1 MNGRHTVLV
10 LRAQE
15 LLTEAG
21 DPSRAESMAAY
32 MKTETPF
39 YGVTSSARRTI
50 SGTVRTEF
58 AATTRAEYERAVR
71 ALWSGRYREEKY
83 LAVAYAR
90 SFPRFITL
98 SSIPLY
104 RMMIVRGAWWDFV
117 DEIAAHLVG
126 TVLLRQRDLL
136 TPRIDEWTTNGDM
149 WLRRTSI
156 LSQLRHKS
164 QTDTTLLD
172 VACTR
177 NLGSTEFF
185 IRKSIGWALRE
196 YAKTNPAWVRAYV
209 SDHELEMSGLTH
221 REAMK
226 HL

>member
-1 MNGRHTVLV
+1 
-10 LRAQE
+10 
-15 LLTEAG
+15 
-21 DPSRAESMAAY
+21 
-32 MKTETPF
+32 
-39 YGVTSSARRTI
+39 
-50 SGTVRTEF
+50 
-58 AATTRAEYERAVR
+58 
-71 ALWSGRYREEKY
+71 
-83 LAVAYAR
+83 
-90 SFPRFITL
+90 
-98 SSIPLY
+98 
-104 RMMIVRGAWWDFV
+104 
-117 DEIAAHLVG
+117 
-126 TVLLRQRDLL
+126 
-136 TPRIDEWTTNGDM
+136 M
-149 WLRRTSI
+149 WLRRASI

-209 SDHELEMSGLTH
+209 SDHELEMSGLTY